1 LGGGRGRFARAY
13 SLGNQSLA
21 LLERICSSES
31 FFRRVV
37 AESAG
42 SAAPLWAYRGE
53 SLAKRQLWTEAAADC
68 GTAVRLRP
76 EDLDYRQHQ
85 ILALLA
91 AGDHAVLRRTRTDML
106 DRFRT
111 TTDPMIANSVAWS
124 SVTAA
129 SEEPNLSETRREALL
144 PIESSAVVELIRS
157 AAMAVRDGPFAG
169 MESIDAKSL
178 FLEKVGTTGH
188 R

>member
-1 LGGGRGRFARAY
+1 
-13 SLGNQSLA
+13 
-21 LLERICSSES
+21 
-31 FFRRVV
+31 
-37 AESAG
+37 
-42 SAAPLWAYRGE
+42 
-53 SLAKRQLWTEAAADC
+53 
-68 GTAVRLRP
+68 
-76 EDLDYRQHQ
+76 
-85 ILALLA
+85 
-91 AGDHAVLRRTRTDML
+91 ML